1 MYMPSRSASKSPSS
15 KRRRSASK
23 SRGSTKKRRTGSAT
37 RLTPP
42 SPNLRQN
49 APPNAPAAEPNKV
62 SKSPN
67 KPVVKHPGRALTE
80 RELMEARLKAINNRY
95 NHYRRTGQYRPI

>member
-1 MYMPSRSASKSPSS
+1 MPSKSASTKKRSKSASKSP
-15 KRRRSASK
+15 
-23 SRGSTKKRRTGSAT
+23 STKKRRTGSAT
-37 RLTPP
+37 RLTPK
-42 SPNLRQN
+42 SPNGLNMTANMGPSVR
-49 APPNAPAAEPNKV
+49 APAGPANAAA
-62 SKSPN
+62 KSPN